1 MVKRDRADSKDL
13 SNIILLHF
21 DWAGEVSSARYPSN
35 VLCIIWRL
43 SSVKYGSLINPTHDD
58 LMLEHLDC
66 EAQE

>member
-1 MVKRDRADSKDL
+1 MVKRDTADSKDL
-13 SNIILLHF
+13 SDIILHF

-35 VLCIIWRL
+35 VLCIIWCL
-43 SSVKYGSLINPTHDD
+43 SSVKCGSLINPTHDD